1 MAQAARAAG
10 LTRVIE
16 FDEVEAAVRAVKNFL
31 KPGDVVLLKASRSS
45 RLERIAETLK
55 AGK

>member
-1 MAQAARAAG
+1 M
-10 LTRVIE
+10 E
-16 FDEVEAAVRAVKNFL
+16 FADVEGTMIAVHKIL

-55 AGK
+55 AEKN

>member
-1 MAQAARAAG
+1 
-10 LTRVIE
+10 
-16 FDEVEAAVRAVKNFL
+16 VKNFL

-55 AGK
+55 TEKN